1 MGQWVFGWNDKFLIE
16 KQKTNIVR
24 AKTNIEMLIGYQ
36 KFDYMTPLFS
46 HFTSVWFSCGDLW
59 KSTFVVV
66 LSVYLVLPVYGFS
79 VCIFVCVHVNLNLS
93 SIALACNISRA
104 RGAEAWHLSVTHLL
118 CPSLMMPAWWQIAL
132 HACHPLTDRRRERDR
147 ESEIER
153 ERRWMN
159 WRKAQLICLYFP
171 TLSQSEACHKALCGC
186 SF

>member
-1 MGQWVFGWNDKFLIE
+1 MVIE
-16 KQKTNIVR
+16 
-24 AKTNIEMLIGYQ
+24 YQ
-36 KFDYMTPLFS
+36 KPDYMTPLFW

-66 LSVYLVLPVYGFS
+66 LSVYLVLPVYGFFYGFL
-79 VCIFVCVHVNLNLS
+79 FVCVHVNLNLS

-132 HACHPLTDRRRERDR
+132 HACHPFTDRRRERDR

-153 ERRWMN
+153 EEEDVEKKSTTNMPLLPYSQPIRSLLASSVW
-159 WRKAQLICLYFP
+159 LLF
-171 TLSQSEACHKALCGC
+171 LSKSPGWWWV
-186 SF
+186 S